1 MENKIEIYSSSAGI
15 EINIVVKNDSV
26 WATQKQMAEI
36 FETTPQNVT
45 IHLKKVYKDGEI
57 DEVSTCKEYLQVQ
70 TEGKRKVQRMQLF
83 YNLDAILS
91 VGYRINSKRGTQ
103 FRQWA
108 TQRLKDYLV
117 QGYAINEKRLQEATS
132 KFHDLNYAVKLATK
146 AVNKTTLT
154 TGEAKGILG
163 VIEQYAYALETLDK
177 YDHQQLTIE
186 TLSEE
191 TEIQKLSYENAIQQ
205 IRIWRD
211 FQKAGNLFGN
221 EKDQSFKSSLD
232 TIYQTFDGVDLYPT
246 IEEKAANL
254 LYFIVKNHSFSDGN
268 KRIAAGLFVYFLD
281 MNNKLLNN
289 YGNKRIN
296 DNALVAITIMIAE
309 SKSEEKDLFMR
320 DVQIMHEN
328 FIKDVA
334 ENRNLAIEKVREIAD
349 GSTVLGEKAKELGL
363 IDEIGGYNEV
373 VSYLEKQI
381 GEEISVCW

>member
-132 KFHDLNYAVKLATK
+132 KFQDLNNAVKLATK
-146 AVNKTTLT
+146 AVNRPTLT

-177 YDHQQLTIE
+177 YDHQKLTIE

-232 TIYQTFDGVDLYPT
+232 TIYQTFDGRDLYPS

-309 SKSEEKDLFMR
+309 SKSEEKDSMAKL
-320 DVQIMHEN
+320 V
-328 FIKDVA
+328 V
-334 ENRNLAIEKVREIAD
+334 NLIN
-349 GSTVLGEKAKELGL
+349 S
-363 IDEIGGYNEV
+363 NN
-373 VSYLEKQI
+373 
-381 GEEISVCW
+381 